1 MKSIIHSVYYSSS
14 PIKSAVHHHDCHQI
28 LYIVSGQ
35 ATAVINGKEREIKK
49 GSLLIL
55 SRFEEHYVK
64 KASEDYCRYVL
75 RIKPDAQYTGDIKLF
90 SLLFNRP
97 VNFNNMIFSEN
108 DGEKIEYIF
117 LRIIQEYGEENGL
130 RENMI
135 DLLVNELFIFLYRH
149 TEFDTKI
156 CDDPVFDT
164 VVKVQNI
171 LSSNFAEDF
180 SLKELSLSLAVS
192 PSFLSHGF
200 KKVTGMSVMS
210 YLLACRIAEAKK
222 RLARTDKPIGTV
234 AEECGFSDFSN
245 FSRIFKRTVG
255 MSPSEYAKK
264 YRV

>member
-1 MKSIIHSVYYSSS
+1 MKSVIHSVHYSSS
-14 PIKSAVHHHDCHQI
+14 PVKSNVHHHDCHQI
-28 LYIVSGQ
+28 LYVVSGW
-35 ATAVINGKEREIKK
+35 ATAVIDGKERKIEK
-49 GSLLIL
+49 GNLLIL

-75 RIKPDAQYTGDIKLF
+75 RIEPDAQYTGDIKLF
-90 SLLFNRP
+90 ALLFNRP
-97 VNFNNMIFSEN
+97 VNFNNMISSAD
-108 DGEKIEYIF
+108 DGEKTEYIF
-117 LRIIQEYGEENGL
+117 KRIIEEYAKENLL
-130 RENMI
+130 RDKMI
-135 DLLVNELFIFLYRH
+135 DLLVNELFVLLYRH
-149 TEFDTKI
+149 TEYDGAI
-156 CDDPVFDT
+156 CDDPAFDT

-171 LSSNFAEDF
+171 LSSNYAEDF

-255 MSPSEYAKK
+255 MSPSDYAKK